1 MISPRQRVNP
11 QLRTYLVEPEGAAV
25 ISGKPVT
32 NPKHKIQG
40 GGYALT
46 EPPLL
51 DRDVIDEFLTVS
63 DDDATAAARALA
75 EEEGVFGGFS
85 AGANLAAAIAL
96 LQVESGRVISW
107 HLMSP
112 RVVSVPCRARPCG
125 VVMYSGVVC
134 PVCVVSRCASGVVL
148 CL

>member
-96 LQVESGRVISW
+96 LQGKEAGKCVGFI
-107 HLMSP
+107 
-112 RVVSVPCRARPCG
+112 
-125 VVMYSGVVC
+125 VC
-134 PVCVVSRCASGVVL
+134 DNGMKYLTTDLWSEQASSQ
-148 CL
+148 